1 MKEGKE
7 YIRIQL
13 SNRVTKFL
21 PAPSRDIKCT
31 KVYVLKKKIDVLRLM
46 ISDINDTKLS
56 LHL

>member
-21 PAPSRDIKCT
+21 YVCIYISVCT
-31 KVYVLKKKIDVLRLM
+31 EKKIDVLRLM